1 MALILSLPALCALA
15 CGNAIHSPTP
25 DAATAAGDAPAA
37 DIADA
42 ADGGADS
49 EEAADS
55 SNAEPVGLAVI
66 HGSSDYTSSLLS
78 LVDPATATLVHDNC
92 LNSGSVAPQLSQAL
106 SGSVVLPSAPLPG
119 HPLVLIDSTNSALV
133 WVNPAD
139 CTVVRQLSVSTGF
152 KAYPHDVVAVSP
164 NKFYVTRYMTNS
176 SPTADPSDLDEG
188 GDLLI
193 LDLDLGKA
201 VARIDLA
208 PYAAGGVGI
217 NPNPDRARVLDGK
230 IYVTLNNLSAD
241 MTTQAGPG
249 RVVVVDPATD
259 TVSSVIDLPDFK
271 DCSAIVPV
279 PGKEGALAV
288 ACSGFFSDGADQ
300 IKSSG
305 VALIDTSASPPTVQA
320 LMAAA
325 FGRPVSFADLAVVS
339 PTLAFIIVPGDFSG
353 SAPDQLW
360 QFDFTRG
367 VPRKVLDASNSWVL
381 GGLVFYPATQRVF
394 LGDADA
400 QSPKLHVF
408 DVSVSPPAE
417 LASLNSDP
425 SKGLLP
431 RYLGLY

>member
-1 MALILSLPALCALA
+1 MSTRSRPRHGLDPFAARAVRPGLRQCHPQ
-15 CGNAIHSPTP
+15 PYP

-259 TVSSVIDLPDFK
+259 TVSSSSTCPTSRTAAPS
-271 DCSAIVPV
+271 CRC
-279 PGKEGALAV
+279 PGKKARWPWLARV
-288 ACSGFFSDGADQ
+288 LQRRRRSDQ
-300 IKSSG
+300 
-305 VALIDTSASPPTVQA
+305 
-320 LMAAA
+320 
-325 FGRPVSFADLAVVS
+325 
-339 PTLAFIIVPGDFSG
+339 
-353 SAPDQLW
+353 
-360 QFDFTRG
+360 
-367 VPRKVLDASNSWVL
+367 VL
-381 GGLVFYPATQRVF
+381 GRGPHRHVGVTAHGAGPDGRSLWPPGLIR
-394 LGDADA
+394 
-400 QSPKLHVF
+400 
-408 DVSVSPPAE
+408 
-417 LASLNSDP
+417 
-425 SKGLLP
+425 
-431 RYLGLY
+431 

>member
-1 MALILSLPALCALA
+1 MSTRSRPLELGLILSLPTLFGLA
-15 CGNAIHSPTP
+15 CGS
-25 DAATAAGDAPAA
+25 DAPTASGSA
-37 DIADA
+37 
-42 ADGGADS
+42 G
-49 EEAADS
+49 
-55 SNAEPVGLAVI
+55 PTGLAVI

-78 LVDPATATLVHDNC
+78 LVDPATATLAYDNC

-106 SGSVVLPSAPLPG
+106 SGSVVLPGAPLPG
-119 HPLVLIDSTNSALV
+119 HPLVLIDSTNGSLV

-176 SPTADPSDLDEG
+176 SPTTDPSDLDEG

-230 IYVTLNNLSAD
+230 IYVTLNNFSAD

-259 TVSSVIDLPDFK
+259 TVTSVIDLPNFK

-279 PGKEGALAV
+279 PGQQGALAV

-300 IKSSG
+300 INSSG
-305 VALIDTSASPPTVQA
+305 VALIDTSVSPATVAPQPALAVHESAPGYRTKPASKTSRRA
-320 LMAAA
+320 RRGNIAAA
-325 FGRPVSFADLAVVS
+325 
-339 PTLAFIIVPGDFSG
+339 
-353 SAPDQLW
+353 
-360 QFDFTRG
+360 
-367 VPRKVLDASNSWVL
+367 
-381 GGLVFYPATQRVF
+381 
-394 LGDADA
+394 
-400 QSPKLHVF
+400 
-408 DVSVSPPAE
+408 
-417 LASLNSDP
+417 
-425 SKGLLP
+425 
-431 RYLGLY
+431 